1 MEDALEQER
10 EKSRASELEA
20 IPGAV
25 RDAVRAELD
34 EILPHVVTSLKRH
47 DAVADLSGRLDRAE
61 RRLAER
67 DQRPLVSGLRRTLV
81 TVRRLEFDAAAKELI
96 VSELERLLVGAGYT
110 EFGEIGE
117 PFDPARH
124 EAIAGEASSD
134 SAVVLEIFEP
144 GMETLGAVLAPARV
158 RVGHH
163 DPEVP
168 AP

>member
-1 MEDALEQER
+1 MEDALEQHNGDAPESER
-10 EKSRASELEA
+10 EAVADVVRA
-20 IPGAV
+20 
-25 RDAVRAELD
+25 AVRAELD

-47 DAVADLSGRLDRAE
+47 DAVVDLSSRLDAAE

-81 TVRRLEFDAAAKELI
+81 TVRRLEFDADAKELV

-110 EFGEIGE
+110 EFGEAGE

-134 SAVVLEIFEP
+134 IAVVLEVFEP

-158 RVGHH
+158 RVGQR